1 RNVRPTAIHAYGLRI
16 CEPWLKSLNTGFP
29 GVVQVAAGFA
39 GCSSDRSRKEVVS
52 VNSSQART
60 SRSDLV
66 KWHRKKPAQEPRV
79 SAGCRRVKHLSGPGT
94 CEFCSPARLTR

>member
-1 RNVRPTAIHAYGLRI
+1 MTDILVRQGSRTTAIHAYGLRI
-16 CEPWLKSLNTGFP
+16 CEPSLKSLNTGFP

-39 GCSSDRSRKEVVS
+39 GCSSDRSRKKVVS

-66 KWHRKKPAQEPRV
+66 KWHQKKTGPRTK
-79 SAGCRRVKHLSGPGT
+79 SKCWLPPGQT
-94 CEFCSPARLTR
+94 PERPRDM